1 MANVLTKIHF
11 WRTLPQSFLHNT
23 KKYSFIVADLSYT
36 HQDSDV
42 VLCPIQ
48 GLFLPC
54 LLPDYARIIIHV
66 DDTSLPRQIGNEKC

>member
-1 MANVLTKIHF
+1 MGSQKRKFYITTAI
-11 WRTLPQSFLHNT
+11 RRRNT
-23 KKYSFIVADLSYT
+23 KKYSFIVAYLSYT